1 MINVKVKVHTPFF
14 EVGVK
19 NYLYG
24 DDVLQLAK
32 AADAA
37 AIKYDIDVL
46 FLAPYADIRR
56 VAENTEKLIVFAP
69 YMDVLYPGRGM
80 ADVLPESV
88 KAAGAKGVV
97 LNHCERPMTL
107 SNLRKSISRAR
118 ELELLSFVCAD
129 TIEETKAVAQLHPDI
144 INPEQSDKI
153 GKSGEI
159 DAQYIREYIHA
170 VKDIDSNIIVE
181 QAAGIRSGEDVYR
194 CIYMGA
200 EGVGAAS
207 GVCNSQD
214 PCKMVEEMI
223 RNVRLAYENMRKEGD
238 TLYHVV

>member
-1 MINVKVKVHTPFF
+1 MINVKVKIHTPFF

-37 AIKYDIDVL
+37 AIKYDIDV
-46 FLAPYADIRR
+46 FIFGTICRHSQSCGKIRK
-56 VAENTEKLIVFAP
+56 KLIVFAP

-107 SNLRKSISRAR
+107 SKSKK
-118 ELELLSFVCAD
+118 
-129 TIEETKAVAQLHPDI
+129 KA
-144 INPEQSDKI
+144 S
-153 GKSGEI
+153 
-159 DAQYIREYIHA
+159 
-170 VKDIDSNIIVE
+170 
-181 QAAGIRSGEDVYR
+181 
-194 CIYMGA
+194 
-200 EGVGAAS
+200 VG
-207 GVCNSQD
+207 Q
-214 PCKMVEEMI
+214 
-223 RNVRLAYENMRKEGD
+223 EN
-238 TLYHVV
+238 